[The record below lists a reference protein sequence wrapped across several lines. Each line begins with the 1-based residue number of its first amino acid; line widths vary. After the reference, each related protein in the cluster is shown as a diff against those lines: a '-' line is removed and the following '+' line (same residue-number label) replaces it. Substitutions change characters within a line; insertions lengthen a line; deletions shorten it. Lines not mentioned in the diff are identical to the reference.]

1 MLYLSSGTVKLER
14 VHGAYVSEK
23 EIAKVVKFLKAQA
36 KPEKQK
42 EIITEKAVEKMA
54 EDEDLGEEFMRRY
67 REAVELAMTL
77 EMVSTSYIQRRFRI
91 GYNTA
96 ARIVE
101 KMEAEG
107 IVGPPNGSKPRE
119 VLKRADEE

>member
-1 MLYLSSGTVKLER
+1 MIQSIIK
-14 VHGAYVSEK
+14 K
-23 EIAKVVKFLKAQA
+23 QA
-36 KPEKQK
+36 KPQGQK
-42 EIITEKAVEKMA
+42 EIITEKAVEKIA
-54 EDEDLGEEFMRRY
+54 EDEHLGEEFMGRY
-67 REAVELAMTL
+67 RDAVALAMTL

-119 VLKRADEE
+119 VLKREGDE